1 MELYK
6 SKYSDNKKSRKS
18 RRDDDVSRSFR
29 NSRNDRF
36 SRDRKRESTTVTCA
50 DCGTECEIPFVPKTD
65 RPVYCSDCFR
75 QNKPQSDDYEKYSR
89 NDNSRDDR
97 FSRNDRESRYSR
109 DDRRSR
115 NDRPRN
121 DRRSER
127 RSSRDEPRSRNS
139 KSEKFLKKQESFYSN
154 GSDKFYESLKEKL
167 FEILGGKI
175 CASCGFRDERAL
187 GFSHKYDENAFDDI
201 HRGGAASSW
210 GKYIS
215 EPNLAREEL
224 KVLCLNCNQINQPVS
239 KPKNESR
246 SKRKKSKYFPR

>member
-1 MELYK
+1 M
-6 SKYSDNKKSRKS
+6 
-18 RRDDDVSRSFR
+18 
-29 NSRNDRF
+29 
-36 SRDRKRESTTVTCA
+36 
-50 DCGTECEIPFVPKTD
+50 
-65 RPVYCSDCFR
+65 
-75 QNKPQSDDYEKYSR
+75 
-89 NDNSRDDR
+89 
-97 FSRNDRESRYSR
+97 
-109 DDRRSR
+109 
-115 NDRPRN
+115 
-121 DRRSER
+121 
-127 RSSRDEPRSRNS
+127 
-139 KSEKFLKKQESFYSN
+139 
-154 GSDKFYESLKEKL
+154 KEKL

-246 SKRKKSKYFPR
+246 PKRKKSKYFPR